1 MLQGKQ
7 QGFSLPTGFC
17 DVDLDRVKSEP
28 EEEFV
33 ERCTFL
39 QTTQKH
45 YYRIIV
51 YPWNVRAI

>member
-1 MLQGKQ
+1 VKTLSEGDMLQGKQ

-33 ERCTFL
+33 ER
-39 QTTQKH
+39 
-45 YYRIIV
+45 
-51 YPWNVRAI
+51 